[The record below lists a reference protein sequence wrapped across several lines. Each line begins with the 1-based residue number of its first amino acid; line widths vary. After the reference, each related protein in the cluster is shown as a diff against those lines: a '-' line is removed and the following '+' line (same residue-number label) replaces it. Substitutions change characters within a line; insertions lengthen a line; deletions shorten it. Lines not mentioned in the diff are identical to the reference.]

1 MEYEEISNI
10 KEDQYTVR
18 GLKAYTVYLF
28 YIIAI
33 NNIGRGPPSAPVEVR
48 MNYVNWNTELRS
60 SGTKR
65 DTKISTV
72 LTFNSSRVGVVCR
85 LSPNVNMGLFP
96 NTLS

>member
-60 SGTKR
+60 SGPK
-65 DTKISTV
+65 SNEN
-72 LTFNSSRVGVVCR
+72 LNGFN
-85 LSPNVNMGLFP
+85 L
-96 NTLS
+96 